1 MRAPLYLIPLLA
13 GTVSF
18 LIRAGI
24 LRKQRQIYVLKPIST
39 LIVIAVASL
48 SLLQPERNVTYSAGV
63 LLGLTLSFGGDLAL
77 MFEENRRAFTV
88 GLGFFLL
95 AHVTYAV
102 VFALLGRVSW
112 WDALSTVILLAA
124 GVGVY
129 RVLKA
134 NLGAMRGPV
143 IAYTV
148 VISVMVSRAVST
160 LSSPELGARQAVM
173 VAVGAVLFYVS
184 DVILAASRFWK
195 PWEYRRISL
204 AFYYGGQLLI
214 ALAASG
220 FR

>member
-1 MRAPLYLIPLLA
+1 MRAALYSIPLLA

-48 SLLQPERNVTYSAGV
+48 SLLQPERNATYSAGV